1 VSDPDSAPRQ
11 LVVGVDLLLR
21 TDAAELSVRTA
32 AGQLVVDADSF
43 RALRALY
50 ALRGDVRS
58 TAGNWLPELD
68 AIADETPVVFN
79 SPAEIRVRGWPVARY
94 TPGKPPSRFSRL
106 LSIGPFQPDIAG
118 LVRAAR
124 SSLRETLGW

>member
-1 VSDPDSAPRQ
+1 MSDPDSAPRQ

-43 RALRALY
+43 RALRALS
-50 ALRGDVRS
+50 ALRGDLRS
-58 TAGNWLPELD
+58 TAGNWIPELD

-79 SPAEIRVRGWPVARY
+79 SPAEIRVRGRRIARY
-94 TPGKPPSRFSRL
+94 TPGEPTSKLDRL
-106 LSIGPFQPDIAG
+106 LSVGPFQLDPAG
-118 LVRAAR
+118 LLRAAS
-124 SSLRETLGW
+124 SSLRTTLGR